1 MREQEKDQG
10 NMGRVANKVAV
21 VTGAASG
28 IGRATA
34 GLLVQE
40 GAAVVLA
47 DLDEAA
53 GQEAAEQLTLAGGDT
68 LFVGLDVTSEAGWQ
82 RLLDATLARHTRLDI
97 LVNNAGV
104 QQTKTVEDATLEDFR
119 LHMGVNMEGIFLGT
133 KHAIATMKENRPSGG
148 SIVNV
153 VSTYGLVGE
162 EMNAPYCASKGAARN
177 FTKSAALHC
186 GKSGYNI
193 RVNAVHPGCCITPM
207 VEQEALDVLAETGSS
222 DRETLLEEWRSEHP
236 IGRLG
241 RPEDIAYGVLYLA
254 SDESTFVTGS
264 DLVIDGGYTAQ

>member
-1 MREQEKDQG
+1 
-10 NMGRVANKVAV
+10 MGRVASKVAI

-47 DLDEAA
+47 DLDEAL
-53 GQEAAEQLTLAGGDT
+53 GQEAAEQLAQAGGDVS
-68 LFVGLDVTSEAGWQ
+68 FIRLDVTSEANWQ
-82 RLLDATLARHTRLDI
+82 QLVEDIVARHGRIDI

-104 QQTKTVEDATLEDFR
+104 QQTRTIEDATLEDFR
-119 LHMGVNMEGIFLGT
+119 LHMAVNLEGIFLGT
-133 KHAIATMKENRPSGG
+133 KQAIAIMKKNRPIGG

-207 VEQEALDVLAETGSS
+207 VEQEASDVLAETGSS
-222 DRETLLEEWRSEHP
+222 DREALLEEWRSEHP

>member
-1 MREQEKDQG
+1 
-10 NMGRVANKVAV
+10 MGRVANKVAI

-34 GLLVQE
+34 ALLARE

-47 DLDEAA
+47 DRDEAG
-53 GQEAAEQLTLAGGDT
+53 GQAAAEEIGQAGGGAG
-68 LFVGLDVTSEAGWQ
+68 FVGFDVTSEADWQ
-82 RLLDATLARHTRLDI
+82 RLLEATLARHARLDI
-97 LVNNAGV
+97 LVNNAGL
-104 QQTKTVEDATLEDFR
+104 QNTKTVEDATLEDLR

-133 KHAIATMKENRPSGG
+133 KHAIAAMRQNRPSGG

-162 EMNAPYCASKGAARN
+162 ELNAPYCASKGAARN

-186 GKSGYNI
+186 GKAGYNI

-207 VEQEALDVLAETGSS
+207 VEKEASEVLAETGAS
-222 DRETLLEEWRSEHP
+222 DREALLEEWRSEHP

>member
-1 MREQEKDQG
+1 MR
-10 NMGRVANKVAV
+10 RVANKVAV

-28 IGRATA
+28 IGRATVD
-34 GLLVQE
+34 LLLRE

-47 DLDEAA
+47 DLDEAG
-53 GQEAAEQLTLAGGDT
+53 GQEAVEHLSQAGSDAR
-68 LFVGLDVTSEAGWQ
+68 FIRLDVTSEADWQ
-82 RLLDATLARHTRLDI
+82 RLVEVTLAHHGRLDI

-104 QQTKTVEDATLEDFR
+104 QHTKTVEDATIEDLR
-119 LHMGVNMEGIFLGT
+119 MHMSVNMEGIFLGT
-133 KHAIATMKENRPSGG
+133 KHAIAAMRKNRPSGG

-162 EMNAPYCASKGAARN
+162 ELNAPYCASKGAARN

-193 RVNAVHPGCCITPM
+193 RVNAIHPGCCITPM
-207 VEQEALDVLAETGSS
+207 VEKEASDVLAETGSS
-222 DRETLLEEWRSEHP
+222 DREALLEEWRSEHP